1 MSFFY
6 FERKFKYIF
15 YFSYNKLKMIAWTDE
30 ERNKHFRYMSKQ
42 YNISI
47 KNAKYITEQCEE
59 YLKAMITFSIDFEKA
74 LKLNDEYKKMLITR
88 YSRTILM
95 DISSDVLPPI
105 FSSSLFQSVY
115 LIRFVIY
122 FAFFLRY

>member
-1 MSFFY
+1 M
-6 FERKFKYIF
+6 
-15 YFSYNKLKMIAWTDE
+15 TDE
-30 ERNKHFRYMSKQ
+30 ERNKLFSYMSKE
-42 YNISI
+42 YNMSI

-95 DISSDVLPPI
+95 DTSSDVSQLK
-105 FSSSLFQSVY
+105 F
-115 LIRFVIY
+115 
-122 FAFFLRY
+122 